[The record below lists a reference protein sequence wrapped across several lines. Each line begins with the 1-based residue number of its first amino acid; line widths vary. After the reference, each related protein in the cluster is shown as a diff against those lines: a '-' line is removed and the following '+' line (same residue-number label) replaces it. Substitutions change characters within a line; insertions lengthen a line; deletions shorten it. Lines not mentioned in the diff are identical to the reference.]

1 MHRVP
6 QRQAHRPPKPGSA
19 LTHRYRAF
27 TADHQIQP
35 LIMALGLL
43 QRNIIGEG
51 CYVRPHPGPPALPFS
66 AFEAI
71 ASKESE
77 SVVQPQPRVA
87 MNSAIPKTPVLAYD
101 LHRPVQKSR
110 WPTCYAF
117 L

>member
-1 MHRVP
+1 
-6 QRQAHRPPKPGSA
+6 
-19 LTHRYRAF
+19 
-27 TADHQIQP
+27 
-35 LIMALGLL
+35 MALGLL

-87 MNSAIPKTPVLAYD
+87 MNSAIPKTPVLAYG
-101 LHRPVQKSR
+101 LHRPVQKSP
-110 WPTCYAF
+110 WATCYAF